1 MQPAEGIT
9 MNDNYDNV
17 GSEYQSPADILEEWD
32 HDRRFWH
39 IARMYIY
46 GWIALCLL
54 LSLLHV

>member
-1 MQPAEGIT
+1 